1 MKNLDLSKYQCQH
14 LKKRKAFYT
23 KRRFFKR
30 SKIHIYRTM
39 ITSGYDSI
47 NLSHIHINAPK
58 DSGGIGL
65 HRKNAHT
72 CQTHLGPHMLSIC

>member
-1 MKNLDLSKYQCQH
+1 MCIVSINKTYLIDQIDIDLPNYD
-14 LKKRKAFYT
+14 Y
-23 KRRFFKR
+23 KR
-30 SKIHIYRTM
+30 S
-39 ITSGYDSI
+39 DSI

>member
-1 MKNLDLSKYQCQH
+1 MKKPGLVEIPMSTFKE
-14 LKKRKAFYT
+14 KKAFYT

-47 NLSHIHINAPK
+47 NLSHIYINAPK

-72 CQTHLGPHMLSIC
+72 CQTH